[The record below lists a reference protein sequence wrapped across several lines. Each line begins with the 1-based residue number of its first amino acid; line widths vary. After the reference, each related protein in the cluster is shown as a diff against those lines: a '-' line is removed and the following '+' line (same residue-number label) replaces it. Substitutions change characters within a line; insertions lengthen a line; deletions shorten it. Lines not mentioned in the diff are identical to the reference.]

1 MQATIDNELCMSVP
15 IDAPSLS
22 DLRWLIA
29 TFLDSAG
36 VATGMVDDI
45 LIALHEAVVN
55 ALRHSGAREAV
66 AIRVKVGRA
75 RVIVEVKDQGS
86 GIDPRVVVPPRAAG
100 LSAEG
105 GRGLFMIWSLMSSVQ
120 VAHHTGTH
128 LVMIKELFPKG
139 S

>member
-1 MQATIDNELCMSVP
+1 MELSAADVATITRGTLTGAADARATTFA
-15 IDAPSLS
+15 IDS
-22 DLRWLIA
+22 
-29 TFLDSAG
+29 
-36 VATGMVDDI
+36 
-45 LIALHEAVVN
+45 
-55 ALRHSGAREAV
+55 
-66 AIRVKVGRA
+66 
-75 RVIVEVKDQGS
+75 
-86 GIDPRVVVPPRAAG
+86 RVVVPPRAAG